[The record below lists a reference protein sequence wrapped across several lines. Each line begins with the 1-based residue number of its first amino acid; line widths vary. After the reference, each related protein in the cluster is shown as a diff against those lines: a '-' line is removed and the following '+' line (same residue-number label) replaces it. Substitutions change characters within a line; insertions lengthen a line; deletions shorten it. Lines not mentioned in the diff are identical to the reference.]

1 MPTIMCTLDLW
12 RRLGY
17 TGSPPARLESGNDGT
32 RLGDWS
38 AKAVDEPDGSYC
50 LAVNE
55 KTYLTIVFPLVGL
68 PRFHE
73 AFASAVG
80 LELAHLGIPPSTIA
94 LETKALLGQSVFGKN
109 TNRSLLGSL
118 NDVGRCFSSD
128 LDVACGA
135 AQETLVEIQHEFN
148 MMPHIGREEPFPA
161 HAVAELLGQGGN
173 SRAV

>member
-12 RRLGY
+12 RRLGQ
-17 TGSPPARLESGNDGT
+17 TGSPPARLTSDDGRA

-38 AKAVDEPDGSYC
+38 AKVVDEPDGSFC

-55 KTYLTIVFPLVGL
+55 RTYLTILFPFVGL
-68 PRFHE
+68 LLFQH

-80 LELAHLGIPPSTIA
+80 LELVHLGIPPATIA
-94 LETKALLGQSVFGKN
+94 LETESLLMRAIFAKN

-118 NDVGRCFSSD
+118 NDVGHCFSSD
-128 LDVACGA
+128 LEVAGSA
-135 AQETLVEIQHEFN
+135 DPDTLLAIQHEFN
-148 MMPHIGREEPFPA
+148 MMPHVGREEPFPA
-161 HAVAELLGQGGN
+161 DAVVQLFSGESN